1 MGRVVIIGLD
11 GVPYELLIWLMAEDI
26 MPNVRS
32 TLGDSVLRHM
42 ESTIPAISS
51 VAWSSIITGVNPGE
65 HGIFGFTDFDFYGRE
80 LRFPDYTWLHREPF
94 WADVPG
100 SIVINVPSTYPVRP
114 IDGIHIS
121 GFVSVDFDKS
131 VHPPSMARL
140 LRDLGYRLD
149 VNSSLAH
156 VSMAAFLEDLDA
168 TLLART
174 KVALDL
180 WTHDWSLFMLVF
192 TGTDRLLHFLWDAC
206 SDEEHQFRSE
216 FIEHFRKIDDFIG
229 RILRDVT
236 PKDTLLLLSDHGFE
250 GLESEVYVN
259 YILQSAGY
267 LCFDSD
273 VMRDKLNAAHDAEK
287 HLTMVAA
294 TDSTTAF
301 ALDPGRIYIPRSLEP
316 SRRRD
321 ILDELKEL
329 FKSLTFVEDQRP
341 VIKNVY
347 EAKDIYTGL
356 CTIDGPD
363 LVLEPMPGFDLK
375 AILNADSTFGK
386 RLFTGKHTRENAFLL
401 ACSPDAAIPVSPTVF
416 DIAGIVNEALRSSQ

>member
-11 GVPYELLIWLMAEDI
+11 GVPYELLAWLIAKDI

-32 TLGDSVLRHM
+32 TLDDSVLRPM

-80 LRFPDYTWLHREPF
+80 LRFPDYDCMRREPF

-100 SIVINVPSTYPVRP
+100 SIVINVPSTYPVRS

-121 GFVSVDFDKS
+121 GFVSIDLELS
-131 VHPPSMARL
+131 VYPPSMVRP

-168 TLLART
+168 TLLTRIE
-174 KVALDL
+174 VASDL
-180 WTHDWSLFMLVF
+180 WTRDWPLFMLVF

-206 SDEEHQFRSE
+206 DDEEHQFRSE
-216 FIEHFRKIDDFIG
+216 YIEHFRKIDDFIG

-236 PKDTLLLLSDHGFE
+236 PEDTLLLLSDHGFE
-250 GLESEVYVN
+250 ELESEVYVN
-259 YILQSAGY
+259 YILQSEGY

-273 VMRDKLNAAHDAEK
+273 VMRDKLNAVHDVER
-287 HLTMVAA
+287 HLDMVDM

-301 ALDPGRIYIPRSLEP
+301 ALDPGRIYVPRSLEP

-321 ILDELKEL
+321 ILDELKVL
-329 FKSLTFVEDQRP
+329 FISLTFVDSQRP
-341 VIKNVY
+341 VIRNVY
-347 EAKDIYTGL
+347 EVKDIYSGP
-356 CTIDGPD
+356 CTVDGPD

-375 AILNADSTFGK
+375 ATLNADSAFGK

-401 ACSPDAAIPVSPTVF
+401 ARSPNATVPVNPTVF
-416 DIAGIVNEALRSSQ
+416 DIAGIVTEALRSS